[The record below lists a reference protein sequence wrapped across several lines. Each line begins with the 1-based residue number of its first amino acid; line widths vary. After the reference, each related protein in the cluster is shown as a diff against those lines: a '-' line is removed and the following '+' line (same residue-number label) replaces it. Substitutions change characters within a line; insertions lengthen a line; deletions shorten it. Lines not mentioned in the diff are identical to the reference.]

1 MVWPLDPCA
10 GEMPEPPDSPE
21 LPETPELPEDPE
33 LDEPALLDDPSSEEP
48 SSDEAE
54 PVPDEPLELL
64 AELPVPV
71 PLAAVPFVCCAA
83 PGRAKT
89 ITPAPTRPAAPTVAV
104 AARSLACPR
113 RRATAAD
120 HRFGSEFIGF
130 LPSL

>member
-1 MVWPLDPCA
+1 MPPDPCA
-10 GEMPEPPDSPE
+10 DELPEPPDSPE
-21 LPETPELPEDPE
+21 LPDDPALPENPEPPEDPE
-33 LDEPALLDDPSSEEP
+33 SSEDPAL
-48 SSDEAE
+48 
-54 PVPDEPLELL
+54 VPDEPLELP

-71 PLAAVPFVCCAA
+71 PLAAVPFVWCAA

-113 RRATAAD
+113 RRAAAAD

-130 LPSL
+130 LP